1 MNSEKMVAEKPDE
14 ARVQIG
20 KIEFPFCYILGK
32 IILPFLFTLY
42 YCTILKDKF
51 FFFEVGRGANKIS
64 IANQNI
70 SIKE

>member
-1 MNSEKMVAEKPDE
+1 MVAEKPDE

-51 FFFEVGRGANKIS
+51 FFLKWGEEPTKFLLQTKTFL
-64 IANQNI
+64 
-70 SIKE
+70 